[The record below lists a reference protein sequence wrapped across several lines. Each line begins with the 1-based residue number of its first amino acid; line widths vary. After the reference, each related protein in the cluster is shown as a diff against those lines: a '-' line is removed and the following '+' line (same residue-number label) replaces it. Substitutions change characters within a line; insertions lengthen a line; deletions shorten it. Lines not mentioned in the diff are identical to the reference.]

1 MFQYDLLISA
11 VVGGLFY
18 AALDALAGK
27 RLRLSSRRMTQ
38 VVDQTAIDLASLRS
52 SLAVVAG
59 DQLATELA
67 SLDELGKRLESG
79 FSADLTTFKSTLQT
93 IVAKTTKLVR
103 SSQEQIMVVSSQ
115 IGRDLAPIQSELDRD
130 PAGLARQSWFPA
142 GNGHDPAWPHELR
155 SAPRFP
161 FPHAQPIT
169 LDSDNGVPDASQFFD
184 VQFRDISTSGFS
196 FYLPH
201 RIATN
206 RIIARLGVGPNT
218 VLVLARIVH
227 QTEVPSGD
235 GATFRIGCQIIRRVL

>member
-1 MFQYDLLISA
+1 MFQLDFLISA

-18 AALDALAGK
+18 AALDAVLGK
-27 RLRLSSRRMTQ
+27 RLRIPSPKVMRVADR
-38 VVDQTAIDLASLRS
+38 TAIDLASLRS

-67 SLDELGKRLESG
+67 SLDELGGRLES
-79 FSADLTTFKSTLQT
+79 SASDDANISKSTLQT
-93 IVAKTTKLVR
+93 IIARTADLVR

-142 GNGHDPAWPHELR
+142 GNGHEATWPHELR

-169 LDSDNGVPDASQFFD
+169 LDSDNGVPDESQFFD
-184 VQFRDISTSGFS
+184 VQFRDISTNGFS

-201 RIATN
+201 RITTN
-206 RIIARLGVGPNT
+206 RIIARLGVGPGT